1 MYVYD
6 SVIVLKPKT
15 DAVQLQYT
23 YSKLYKVK
31 IIIKRNPTNRESRDT
46 LKEALREFKTVKKE
60 NNFFISIKKSGN
72 EFVYL
77 LWKTTNKKRYTNNN
91 LYRYA

>member
-15 DAVQLQYT
+15 DTVQLQYT

-31 IIIKRNPTNRESRDT
+31 IIIKRNPTKRKTRDT
-46 LKEALREFKTVKKE
+46 LIKALREFKTVKK
-60 NNFFISIKKSGN
+60 
-72 EFVYL
+72 
-77 LWKTTNKKRYTNNN
+77 KTIFSF
-91 LYRYA
+91 L

>member
-31 IIIKRNPTNRESRDT
+31 IIIKRNPTNRETRDT
-46 LKEALREFKTVKKE
+46 LKEALREFKTVKKRKQ
-60 NNFFISIKKSGN
+60 FFHFYKEI
-72 EFVYL
+72 
-77 LWKTTNKKRYTNNN
+77 R
-91 LYRYA
+91 

>member
-1 MYVYD
+1 MERAEAEAKSVLRSSLSLSIYWIYMYVYD

-31 IIIKRNPTNRESRDT
+31 IIIKRNPTNRETRDT
-46 LKEALREFKTVKKE
+46 LKDALREFKTVKK
-60 NNFFISIKKSGN
+60 
-72 EFVYL
+72 
-77 LWKTTNKKRYTNNN
+77 KTIFSF
-91 LYRYA
+91 L

>member
-31 IIIKRNPTNRESRDT
+31 IIIKRNPTNRETRDT

-77 LWKTTNKKRYTNNN
+77 LWTNNKQKAI
-91 LYRYA
+91 YKQKFI

>member
-1 MYVYD
+1 MERAEAEAKSVLRSSLSLSIYWIYMYVYD

-31 IIIKRNPTNRESRDT
+31 IIIKRNPTNRETRDT
-46 LKEALREFKTVKKE
+46 LKDALREFKTVKKK
-60 NNFFISIKKSGN
+60 SIFS
-72 EFVYL
+72 FL
-77 LWKTTNKKRYTNNN
+77 
-91 LYRYA
+91 